1 MNSPDDLKSRVDE
14 LMAMLRDATCGV
26 ALTGAGISTESGIP
40 DFRSPGGLWSKNM
53 PIPFGDFLA
62 SAEMRAEAWRRK
74 FALDDATRG
83 AAPNVTHRALARFAE
98 QGNLSLIVTQN
109 IDGLH
114 GAAGTPP
121 DRLVEIHGNG
131 TFATCLSCGQRYEL
145 GWVRERFE
153 RSGSAPD
160 CEECGGPVKSA
171 TISFGQAMPAEA
183 MRRAERAAT
192 QADVFLAL
200 GSSLV
205 VYPAAA
211 LPVVAKR
218 NGATLVIVNREP
230 TEMDELADLV
240 IRANLGRVFEA
251 FPQHS

>member
-1 MNSPDDLKSRVDE
+1 MRSPDDLKSRIDE
-14 LMAMLRDATCGV
+14 LLLLLRHAARGV

-53 PIPFGDFLA
+53 PIAFDDFVA

-74 FALDDATRG
+74 FALEDATRG
-83 AAPNVTHRALARFAE
+83 AAPNVAHRALARLAE
-98 QGNLSLIVTQN
+98 RGNLSLIVTQN

-121 DRLVEIHGNG
+121 ERLVEIHGNG
-131 TFATCLSCGQRYEL
+131 TYATCLSCDQRYEL
-145 GWVRERFE
+145 DWVREALSR
-153 RSGSAPD
+153 RRGAAPD

-183 MRRAERAAT
+183 MRRAERAAI
-192 QADVFLAL
+192 QADIFLAL

-211 LPVVAKR
+211 LPVIAKR

-230 TEMDELADLV
+230 TGST
-240 IRANLGRVFEA
+240 IW
-251 FPQHS
+251 PIW